1 MTMQFRDHVAELHG
15 QEVEVREVEVD
26 EQEVVELME
35 EELGVKLDVMEGEV
49 MEVMESVVE
58 GDTALL
64 IQDEYDATIQQEV
77 SGSQYTLIGRTLHAA
92 RCTQDPEI
100 DTTEVYVQ
108 SNAAENFDENLNE
121 VKSYMDVCHP
131 KPIFNFPGSLPYPL
145 RCRGRGHRPLL

>member
-35 EELGVKLDVMEGEV
+35 EEQGVKLDVMEGEV

-77 SGSQYTLIGRTLHAA
+77 SGSQYTLIRRTLHAGPGD
-92 RCTQDPEI
+92 RYHRGLCPE
-100 DTTEVYVQ
+100 
-108 SNAAENFDENLNE
+108 
-121 VKSYMDVCHP
+121 
-131 KPIFNFPGSLPYPL
+131 
-145 RCRGRGHRPLL
+145 